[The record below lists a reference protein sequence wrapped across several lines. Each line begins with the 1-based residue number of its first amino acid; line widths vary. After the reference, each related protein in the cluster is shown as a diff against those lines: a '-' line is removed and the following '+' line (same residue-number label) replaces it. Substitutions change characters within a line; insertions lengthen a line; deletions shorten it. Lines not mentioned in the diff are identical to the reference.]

1 MVSSTDGYC
10 SFVKFE
16 DGELGQP
23 ITFDPIEY
31 QDTQLKIRAAQR
43 KEERKEAKKKESEL
57 KRKEKEAKK
66 AEEKANATTPSSSTP
81 SVPNTSGSTDKQPDD
96 KSSNENESKNHYTFI
111 EIFFNRSVIRSSI
124 CYKGNCPS

>member
-1 MVSSTDGYC
+1 MLLLTRSSDGRLLVVSSTDGYC
-10 SFVKFE
+10 SFIKFE

-43 KEERKEAKKKESEL
+43 KEERKETKKKESEL

-66 AEEKANATTPSSSTP
+66 AEEKANAAAAALLNNPSTPSSAN
-81 SVPNTSGSTDKQPDD
+81 SVLADTDKPTDE
-96 KSSNENESKNHYTFI
+96 ENESKCFS
-111 EIFFNRSVIRSSI
+111 FS
-124 CYKGNCPS
+124 